1 MESDPGLSFEL
12 VAASLR
18 ADAADL
24 GVFLEVLAAKLE
36 RALPGLAAVE
46 TTGGLIGKRRVRQLN
61 IELGEHRY
69 ELARERIGLAARRI
83 HRVRGVSLKT
93 EQLALEQWIDELS
106 RGLAEHARE
115 SAAARAAIARLVQ

>member
-24 GVFLEVLAAKLE
+24 GVFLEVLAAKLLG
-36 RALPGLAAVE
+36 ALPGQAVVE
-46 TTGGLIGKRRVRQLN
+46 TSGGLIGKRRVRQ
-61 IELGEHRY
+61 ISIDLGEHRY
-69 ELARERIGLAARRI
+69 ELARERTCLAARRI

-93 EQLALEQWIDELS
+93 EPLALERWIDELS
-106 RGLAEHARE
+106 RALSEYARE
-115 SAAARAAIARLVQ
+115 SAAGRAAI